1 MGLKMV
7 DLSVNAIEL
16 LLVQFNM
23 LYCWKKSQ
31 IVNSLVG
38 KKNLLIPLT
47 NASDLH
53 MLMYFG

>member
-1 MGLKMV
+1 MGLKIV

-16 LLVQFNM
+16 LLVQLNM

-38 KKNLLIPLT
+38 KKTLLIPLI

-53 MLMYFG
+53 MLMYFR